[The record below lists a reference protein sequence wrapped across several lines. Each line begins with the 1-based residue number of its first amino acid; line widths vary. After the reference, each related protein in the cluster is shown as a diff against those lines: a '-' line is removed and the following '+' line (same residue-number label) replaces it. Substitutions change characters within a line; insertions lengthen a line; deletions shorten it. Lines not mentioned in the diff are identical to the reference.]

1 MSLAQNLKS
10 VAGSMQQGAKNATI
24 SLTQR
29 LLRLVSG
36 LFVGLVLAL
45 IIQEFTQS
53 NTLMM
58 LFCLSLITFIIY
70 KLLRPFTILQIV
82 IFDVFCI
89 LIANSLKMYI
99 AMAP

>member
-1 MSLAQNLKS
+1 MSFTNNLKN
-10 VAGSMQQGAKNATI
+10 VTGGMQQGAKNLTI

-29 LLRLVSG
+29 ALRLLSG
-36 LFVGLVLAL
+36 LFVGLVLSL

-53 NTLMM
+53 NTLML
-58 LFCLSLITFIIY
+58 LFCVSLFTFIIY
-70 KLLRPFTILQIV
+70 KLLRPLSILQIV

-89 LIANSLKMYI
+89 LIANSLRMYI

>member
-1 MSLAQNLKS
+1 MNIADNLKN
-10 VAGSMQQGAKNATI
+10 VAGSMQQGAKNVTA
-24 SLTQR
+24 SMTQR

-36 LFVGLVLAL
+36 FFVGLVLSL

-53 NTLMM
+53 NTLML
-58 LFCLSLITFIIY
+58 LFCVSLFTFIIY
-70 KLLRPFTILQIV
+70 KLLRPLTILQIV

-89 LIANSLKMYI
+89 LVANSLRMYI